1 MKAMMDTIKYLF
13 IIILCAGLVGG
24 AATAVSAQT
33 GDRVV
38 AATGKK
44 QLRQSDINKLIEFY
58 EWVFE
63 AKFTGEQRE
72 RFQEY
77 TAEEFRNDP
86 AGSRHTIDDIKT
98 TLPQILAADAGVQA
112 ETRKN
117 FLAAFLPEARKNT
130 DENSQMLLSI
140 YDNAHEGGNQSNVA
154 SNASNEEESVET
166 EDTSNGSVG
175 NVSALAGTWVWGRS
189 GSYTTTTAGAYL
201 GGNGSRHTYQF
212 SANGAVEYTGI
223 MNMMTAGCRMQIFRT
238 MKGRASL
245 NGDTLTI
252 KWSPAAFSRDD
263 SCSPSKNYKK
273 TMPAET
279 ETFKVAFKDS
289 YGQKQ
294 LCLTGKDET
303 CYSPE
308 N

>member
-1 MKAMMDTIKYLF
+1 MINAIKYLF
-13 IIILCAGLVGG
+13 LTILCAGLVGG
-24 AATAVSAQT
+24 ATIVSAQT
-33 GDRVV
+33 GGERVLV
-38 AATGKK
+38 AAGKK
-44 QLRQSDINKLIEFY
+44 PLKQSDVTKLIEFY
-58 EWVFE
+58 EWAFE
-63 AKFTGEQRE
+63 TKFTREQRE

-77 TAEEFRNDP
+77 TADEFRNDP
-86 AGSRHTIDDIKT
+86 AGSRATIDDIKT
-98 TLPQILAADAGVQA
+98 TLPQILAADAGVQT

-140 YDNAHEGGNQSNVA
+140 YENAQGGNQTTVA
-154 SNASNEEESVET
+154 SNNSNEEESVET
-166 EDTSNGSVG
+166 EDTSNGSGG

-223 MNMMTAGCRMQIFRT
+223 MNVMTAGCRMQIFRT

-263 SCSPSKNYKK
+263 SCSPSQNYKK

-279 ETFKVAFKDS
+279 ETLKVAFKDS

-308 N
+308 K